1 MTKSFVVVAAIF
13 ILVGGAIGGAFTGG
27 VILGRNQAESEAPAA
42 ANFVPPQ
49 DFAGQR
55 AANQQFA
62 DQIPLDDD
70 GNPDFAALR
79 QMAQAQGR
87 GLPTP
92 PGRTLTASADADSD
106 DSDSE
111 APASTD
117 NDDNDDDAE
126 ATESADRQPSFTGF
140 GRGLGPFGGGGATF
154 GTIDSIGDG
163 VVVINTPQGLVEAT
177 ISSETVIQ
185 VFSAGELGDLTEGM
199 SVTVMGQEDV
209 ESGKL
214 EAASIIAASEG
225 VSGFPGFG
233 GFQNRPQGGGRGP

>member
-1 MTKSFVVVAAIF
+1 MTKSFVVVAAIV
-13 ILVGGAIGGAFTGG
+13 ILVGGSIGGAFTGG

-42 ANFVPPQ
+42 ARFVPPQ
-49 DFAGQR
+49 DFAGQ
-55 AANQQFA
+55 AAASQQFA

-92 PGRTLTASADADSD
+92 PGRTPTASTDADSV
-106 DSDSE
+106 

-117 NDDNDDDAE
+117 NGDNDDDAE
-126 ATESADRQPSFTGF
+126 ATESADRQPDFAGF
-140 GRGLGPFGGGGATF
+140 GRGLGLLGGGGATF
-154 GTIDSIGDG
+154 GTIDSIGEG
-163 VVVINTPQGLVEAT
+163 VVVINTPQGPVEAA

-199 SVTVMGQEDV
+199 SVTVMGQEDA

-214 EAASIIAASEG
+214 EAASIIASPEG
-225 VSGFPGFG
+225 AGGFPGFG
-233 GFQNRPQGGGRGP
+233 GFQNRPQGGGRSP

>member
-13 ILVGGAIGGAFTGG
+13 ILVGGSIGGAFTGG
-27 VILGRNQAESEAPAA
+27 VILGRNQEMNKAATTAQYTQPSGFTAQAA
-42 ANFVPPQ
+42 A
-49 DFAGQR
+49 A
-55 AANQQFA
+55 QQFA

-92 PGRTLTASADADSD
+92 PGRTPTASAAADSD

-126 ATESADRQPSFTGF
+126 ATESADRQPGFTGF

-154 GTIDSIGDG
+154 GTIDSIGEG
-163 VVVINTPQGLVEAT
+163 VVVINTPQGPVEAA

-185 VFSAGELGDLTEGM
+185 VFSAGELDDLTEGM
-199 SVTVMGQEDV
+199 SVTVMGQEDA

-214 EAASIIAASEG
+214 EAAFIIASPEG
-225 VSGFPGFG
+225 AGGFPGFG

>member
-13 ILVGGAIGGAFTGG
+13 VLVGGSIGGAFTGG

-42 ANFVPPQ
+42 ASFVPPQ
-49 DFAGQR
+49 DFAGQ
-55 AANQQFA
+55 AAASQQFA

-92 PGRTLTASADADSD
+92 PGRTPTASTDADSV
-106 DSDSE
+106 

-117 NDDNDDDAE
+117 NGDNDDDAE
-126 ATESADRQPSFTGF
+126 ATESADGQPGFAGF
-140 GRGLGPFGGGGATF
+140 GRGLGVFGGGATF
-154 GTIDSIGDG
+154 GTIDSIGEG
-163 VVVINTPQGLVEAT
+163 VVVINTPQGPVEAA

-199 SVTVMGQEDV
+199 SVTVMGQEDA

-214 EAASIIAASEG
+214 EAASIIASPEG
-225 VSGFPGFG
+225 AGGFPGFG

>member
-13 ILVGGAIGGAFTGG
+13 ILVGGSIGGAFTGG

-92 PGRTLTASADADSD
+92 PGQTPTASAAADSD

-117 NDDNDDDAE
+117 NYDDAE
-126 ATESADRQPSFTGF
+126 ATESADRQPGFAGF
-140 GRGLGPFGGGGATF
+140 GRGLGLFGGGATF
-154 GTIDSIGDG
+154 GTIDSIGEV
-163 VVVINTPQGLVEAT
+163 VVVIKTPQGLVEAT

-185 VFSAGELGDLTEGM
+185 VFSTGELGDLTEGM
-199 SVTVMGQEDV
+199 SVTVMGQEDAAT
-209 ESGKL
+209 GKL
-214 EAASIIAASEG
+214 EAASIIASPEG
-225 VSGFPGFG
+225 AGGFPGFG

>member
-13 ILVGGAIGGAFTGG
+13 VLVGGSIGGAFTGG
-27 VILGRNQAESEAPAA
+27 VILGRNQAENEAPAA
-42 ANFVPPQ
+42 ARFVPPQ
-49 DFAGQR
+49 DFAGQV
-55 AANQQFA
+55 AASQQFA

-92 PGRTLTASADADSD
+92 PGRTPTASTDADSV
-106 DSDSE
+106 

-117 NDDNDDDAE
+117 NGDNDDDAE
-126 ATESADRQPSFTGF
+126 ATESADGQPTFASF
-140 GRGLGPFGGGGATF
+140 GRGLGLFGGGGATF
-154 GTIDSIGDG
+154 GTIDSIGEG
-163 VVVINTPQGLVEAT
+163 VVVINTPQGPVEAA

-199 SVTVMGQEDV
+199 TVTVMGQEDA

-214 EAASIIAASEG
+214 EAASIIASPEG
-225 VSGFPGFG
+225 AGGFPGFG
-233 GFQNRPQGGGRGP
+233 GFQNRPQGGGRSP

>member
-13 ILVGGAIGGAFTGG
+13 ILVGGSIGGAFTGG

-55 AANQQFA
+55 TANQQFA

-92 PGRTLTASADADSD
+92 PGRTPTAYADSD

-117 NDDNDDDAE
+117 NDDDAE
-126 ATESADRQPSFTGF
+126 ATESADRQPGFAGF
-140 GRGLGPFGGGGATF
+140 GRGLGLFGGGATF

-163 VVVINTPQGLVEAT
+163 VVVINTPQGPMEAI

-199 SVTVMGQEDV
+199 SVTVMGQEDA
-209 ESGKL
+209 ETGKL
-214 EAASIIAASEG
+214 EAVTLI
-225 VSGFPGFG
+225 VLPGEMGAMPVLPGSPNRPRG
-233 GFQNRPQGGGRGP
+233 GFRP